1 MFSSRRNVHMI
12 GSALLLSA
20 AVLVFSLGPLWGQ
33 QDPTIKFKE
42 NTWDFGQAKQG
53 KVLTHVFKFDNTGNA
68 TLIIKNV
75 RTSCGCAAALISRR
89 EVKPGQSGEIKVTF
103 NTKGYEG
110 NQTKYIYVDS
120 NDSRTP
126 KTQLAVKAAIDV
138 PPRPKIELDSYA
150 IDLGLILDTEGI
162 ETQARISNPGERELT
177 VEFSHKSAQFKQ
189 GSKRINGAL
198 KIAAGKDVTV
208 GMKIVPRRNEGLVRE
223 YVLLRTND
231 PMRPNLSL
239 YISGY
244 IVTTD
249 QLQEL
254 FERYK
259 DKLKDR
265 ISR

>member
-1 MFSSRRNVHMI
+1 MFSSRQNVNTA
-12 GSALLLSA
+12 GSALLLGLA
-20 AVLVFSLGPLWGQ
+20 LVVFLLAPLWGQ
-33 QDPTIKFKE
+33 QNPTIKFKE
-42 NTWDFGQAKQG
+42 NTWDFGRTQQG
-53 KVLTHVFKFDNTGNA
+53 KILTHVFKFDNTGGK
-68 TLIIKNV
+68 TLTISNV
-75 RTSCGCAAALISRR
+75 RTSCGCAAALISNR

-120 NDSRTP
+120 NDTKTP
-126 KTQLAVKAAIDV
+126 KAQLAVKAAIDV

-162 ETQARISNPGERELT
+162 DTQAKISNPGERELT
-177 VEFSHKSAQFKQ
+177 VEFSHKSAQFRLE
-189 GSKRINGAL
+189 GKRINGPL
-198 KIAAGKDVTV
+198 KIASGRDVTV
-208 GMKIVPRRNEGLVRE
+208 SMSIVPRRNVGLVRE

-239 YISGY
+239 YVSGY

-265 ISR
+265 ISQ